1 MLSLLLTAMK
11 ILCLAEFTVGIL
23 LNGFIVAA
31 NAISWLEMKHIDSI
45 DLILTS
51 LGLSRLGLLIM
62 WVIHIRSEVYEHVGI
77 MEVLSVFF
85 AYCSL
90 WFGTVLC
97 VFYCVKITNYNHRFF
112 FYVKLRI
119 SKMIPWLLFVSVTI
133 SFICSLPFEWIMN
146 DAMFPYNSTNGTSG
160 TNMAA
165 VLYIPFITYSAG
177 NVVPFFLFCVA
188 ITLLIRSLWKHTR
201 HMAGGETGFG
211 NSQLQAHYNA
221 IKCMMSFMLLYIVF
235 LSSSMFLALPMVLKN
250 NLLLMLCFF
259 IAGSYP
265 SLHSPI
271 LILSSRKLRRALC
284 CFLSYTSTFT
294 SELSPCQ

>member
-62 WVIHIRSEVYEHVGI
+62 WVIHVLSEVYEH
-77 MEVLSVFF
+77 MEILNLMYLFF
-85 AYCSL
+85 DFCSL

-112 FYVKLRI
+112 FFVKLRI

-133 SFICSLPFEWIMN
+133 SIIFCLPSILVERLEPN
-146 DAMFPYNSTNGTSG
+146 NVTDAANT
-160 TNMAA
+160 
-165 VLYIPFITYSAG
+165 
-177 NVVPFFLFCVA
+177 VPFFIFCVA

-211 NSQLQAHYNA
+211 IPQLQAHYNA
-221 IKCMMSFMLLYIVF
+221 IKCMMSFMLMYIVYF
-235 LSSSMFLALPMVLKN
+235 IGSMLMVLSN
-250 NLLLMLCFF
+250 HFLLILLSV

-265 SLHSPI
+265 SLHSAI
-271 LILSSRKLRRALC
+271 LILSNRKLRRTLC
-284 CFLSYTSTFT
+284 CFLSYRNTFI
-294 SELSPCQ
+294 SEKRNLFLCL